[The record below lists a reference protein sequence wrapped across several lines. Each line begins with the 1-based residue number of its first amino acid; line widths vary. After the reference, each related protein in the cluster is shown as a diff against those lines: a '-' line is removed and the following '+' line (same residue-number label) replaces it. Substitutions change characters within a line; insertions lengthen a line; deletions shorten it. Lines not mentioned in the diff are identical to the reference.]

1 MQYPVGTKVL
11 VDDAKY
17 PGVWIVKSN
26 GPVNASLKPEDGGR
40 GLRCPHAMLR
50 PDDGKGPV
58 VVPVVMFAM
67 GETVTI
73 GERWPGIYVVIKDDG
88 GVRLNVARLGGDEDR
103 YVRAARSQVKRIS
116 VDVKVVSR

>member
-11 VDDAKY
+11 VDDPKWA
-17 PGVWIVKSN
+17 GVWIVESN
-26 GPVNASLKPEDGGR
+26 GPKNASLKPVGGGR
-40 GLRCPHAMLR
+40 GLRCPHMMLR
-50 PDDGKGPV
+50 PDDGKSPV
-58 VVPVVMFAM
+58 AVPVVMFAL

-88 GVRLNVARLGGDEDR
+88 GVRLNVARLGGDNDK

-116 VDVKVVSR
+116 VDVKVVS